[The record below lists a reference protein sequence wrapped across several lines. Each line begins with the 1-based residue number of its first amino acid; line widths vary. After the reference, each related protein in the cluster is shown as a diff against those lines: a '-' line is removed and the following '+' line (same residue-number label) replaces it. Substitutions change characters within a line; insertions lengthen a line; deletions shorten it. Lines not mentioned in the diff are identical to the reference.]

1 MKIKLRLYTK
11 LMLLIIGV
19 VTVSISVIISFVTSW
34 TTENIEEKAKTN
46 IMNVAN
52 MVANSDEVI
61 EALRKEDPDKKIGP
75 YIDRYLKSLDQIEY
89 IIVADTKE
97 KRYSHPN
104 PKRIGEKF
112 VGGDDVRVLKNGES
126 YISLASGTM
135 GTALRAFVPIYD
147 DAKREIGF
155 VSVGTLTKSV
165 DEAKKTAILYI
176 LGIAGGGLLIGA
188 IGAFILS
195 SNIKKTLMGLEP
207 DEITKMYNEKMGII
221 DAIHEGLIAV
231 DSHGKVTLINDSAWN
246 IIDTKNYDTKE
257 DVIGKDI
264 EEVFITTNLKTV
276 IDTGEPEF
284 DREQKINNTV
294 ILTNRVP
301 IKDRE
306 KIVGAIATFRDKT
319 EIRRMA
325 EELTGIKKM
334 AWSLRAQNHEFM
346 NKLHTISGL
355 IQLEEYDEALNFIS
369 EIAKVRN
376 DISNIVTK
384 NIKEPSISAILLA
397 KYNKAEESR
406 IKLVLDK
413 GSFLTKLP
421 KSILA
426 EDIVSILGN
435 LIENSIDA
443 VSTDGSGEIVIK
455 LFQDDEKLV
464 ISVKDNGSGIA
475 SDDIEKI
482 YIQGFSTKDGQRG
495 DGMYIVKKIVDE
507 SDGKIELKVDNGVSW
522 EIEIP
527 M

>member
-1 MKIKLRLYTK
+1 
-11 LMLLIIGV
+11 
-19 VTVSISVIISFVTSW
+19 
-34 TTENIEEKAKTN
+34 
-46 IMNVAN
+46 
-52 MVANSDEVI
+52 
-61 EALRKEDPDKKIGP
+61 
-75 YIDRYLKSLDQIEY
+75 
-89 IIVADTKE
+89 
-97 KRYSHPN
+97 
-104 PKRIGEKF
+104 
-112 VGGDDVRVLKNGES
+112 
-126 YISLASGTM
+126 
-135 GTALRAFVPIYD
+135 
-147 DAKREIGF
+147 
-155 VSVGTLTKSV
+155 
-165 DEAKKTAILYI
+165 
-176 LGIAGGGLLIGA
+176 
-188 IGAFILS
+188 
-195 SNIKKTLMGLEP
+195 MGLEP
-207 DEITKMYNEKMGII
+207 DEITKIYNEKMGII

-276 IDTGEPEF
+276 IDTGQPEF